1 MLHHLKIKEE
11 FADAIVRGE
20 KTFEIRINDRGFQK
34 GDLIEFTTVQEDLP
48 FPDCHPIH
56 NRTYEITYVMNGW
69 GLKNEY
75 VVFGIR
81 EEDTSIKCQFAEHD
95 ADGCLEDRAVSLNA
109 VKNAIRHAEVNF
121 SVKSE
126 IDFTKHK
133 REVHEIIDN
142 ILDAQEKALKELPPI
157 ISSRPIG
164 HWITEA
170 KSDLRDDMW
179 PINPKCSICGKEPF
193 YSNTIYNYSFCP
205 YCGADMRGDE
215 NGR

>member
-34 GDLIEFTTVQEDLP
+34 GDLIEFVTVQEDLP

-69 GLKNEY
+69 GLKNGY

-95 ADGCLEDRAVSLNA
+95 ADGYLEDRAVSLNDQELME
-109 VKNAIRHAEVNF
+109 NAEQLRAITNAELLKEN
-121 SVKSE
+121 E
-126 IDFTKHK
+126 ELK
-133 REVHEIIDN
+133 RELAH
-142 ILDAQEKALKELPPI
+142 LLLRK
-157 ISSRPIG
+157 SSVTPQRPEG
-164 HWITEA
+164 HWLMTGEVDVYY
-170 KSDLRDDMW
+170 DLHFYECS
-179 PINPKCSICGKEPF
+179 KCGQTSL
-193 YSNTIYNYSFCP
+193 
-205 YCGADMRGDE
+205 E
-215 NGR
+215 NGDYCPNCGCAMIEP